1 MKLDDDF
8 DLENEYDDLNDEE
21 YYDSQQDDDEEDYY
35 DTDRYDGFSYGRK
48 IPQNSSVMAT
58 AFISVSV
65 IILLILSLVLMTNRK
80 PNPAVSGNNVSSSYA
95 QSVSEAEALHA
106 ENAQMSHSVDDLISG
121 SSLTA
126 DDLTIW
132 EDDYVMQEEE
142 SISENASE
150 PTVQEEEDHS
160 LQTEIIH
167 DDGTSEWVDI
177 NPYLDLN
184 TYNFA
189 NLVYRSPLMMYYE
202 NNTRISYVG
211 VDLSKLQDYVDFNE
225 LKRAGVDYVMLRLG
239 QRGYQTGEISMDEYF
254 YENLRRASEADL
266 DVGVYFFSQ
275 AITEE
280 EALEEAEYVIS
291 ALSENEIQY
300 PVVFYMEPVSGM
312 ECRIDD
318 LEKMERTNIAL
329 TFMERIEEAG
339 YIPMIYG
346 DKEWLIQNLSLG
358 SMIGYD
364 IWYAEESD
372 LPDFPYEFAM
382 WQYTTSGR
390 INGIS
395 GNANLSICFVDYSV
409 R

>member
-8 DLENEYDDLNDEE
+8 DLENEYDDII
-21 YYDSQQDDDEEDYY
+21 DDDDYVYEPDDVEDYEDDIY
-35 DTDRYDGFSYGRK
+35 DRTPYGRK

-65 IILLILSLVLMTNRK
+65 IILLILSLVLMTNQSGK
-80 PNPAVSGNNVSSSYA
+80 PAVSGNSVSSSYA
-95 QSVSEAEALHA
+95 QSVSDAEALHA

-132 EDDYVMQEEE
+132 EDDYTESEEE
-142 SISENASE
+142 SVSVNESEIA
-150 PTVQEEEDHS
+150 EEETDHS

-167 DDGTSEWVDI
+167 EDGSSEWVDI

-225 LKRAGVDYVMLRLG
+225 LKSAGVDYVMLRLG
-239 QRGYQTGEISMDEYF
+239 QRGYQTGELSMDEYF

-300 PVVFYMEPVSGM
+300 PVVFYMDNVSGM

-318 LEKMERTNIAL
+318 LDKMERTNIAL

-339 YIPMIYG
+339 YIPMFYG

-390 INGIS
+390 IEGIS
-395 GNANLSICFVDYSV
+395 GNANLSICFIDYSV

>member
-8 DLENEYDDLNDEE
+8 DLENEYDDII
-21 YYDSQQDDDEEDYY
+21 DDDDYVYEPDDVEDYEDDIY
-35 DTDRYDGFSYGRK
+35 DRTPYGRK

-65 IILLILSLVLMTNRK
+65 IILLILSLVLMTNQSGK
-80 PNPAVSGNNVSSSYA
+80 PAVSGNSVSSSYA
-95 QSVSEAEALHA
+95 QSVSDAEALHA

-132 EDDYVMQEEE
+132 EDDYTESEEE
-142 SISENASE
+142 SVSVNESEIA
-150 PTVQEEEDHS
+150 EEETDHS

-167 DDGTSEWVDI
+167 EDGSSEWVDI

-225 LKRAGVDYVMLRLG
+225 LKSAGVDYVMLRLG
-239 QRGYQTGEISMDEYF
+239 QRGYQTGELSMDEYF

-300 PVVFYMEPVSGM
+300 PVVFYMDNVSGM
-312 ECRIDD
+312 ECRSDD
-318 LEKMERTNIAL
+318 LAKMERTNIAL

-339 YIPMIYG
+339 YIPMFYG

-390 INGIS
+390 IEGIS
-395 GNANLSICFVDYSV
+395 GNANLSICFIDYSV

>member
-8 DLENEYDDLNDEE
+8 DLENEYDDIIDE
-21 YYDSQQDDDEEDYY
+21 DDYVYESDDVEDYEDDIY
-35 DTDRYDGFSYGRK
+35 DRTPYGRK

-65 IILLILSLVLMTNRK
+65 IILLILSLVLMTNQSGK
-80 PNPAVSGNNVSSSYA
+80 PAVSGNGVSSSYA
-95 QSVSEAEALHA
+95 QSVSDAEALHA

-132 EDDYVMQEEE
+132 EDDYTESEEE
-142 SISENASE
+142 SVSVNESEI
-150 PTVQEEEDHS
+150 TEEETDHS

-167 DDGTSEWVDI
+167 EDGSSEWVDI

-225 LKRAGVDYVMLRLG
+225 LKSAGVDYVMLRLG
-239 QRGYQTGEISMDEYF
+239 QRGYQTGELSMDEYF

-300 PVVFYMEPVSGM
+300 PVVFYMDNVSGM

-318 LEKMERTNIAL
+318 LDKMERTNIAL

-339 YIPMIYG
+339 YIPMFYG

-390 INGIS
+390 IEGIS
-395 GNANLSICFVDYSV
+395 GNANLSICFIDYSV

>member
-8 DLENEYDDLNDEE
+8 DLENEYDDIIDE
-21 YYDSQQDDDEEDYY
+21 DDYVYESDDVEDYEDDIY
-35 DTDRYDGFSYGRK
+35 DRTPYGRK

-65 IILLILSLVLMTNRK
+65 IILLILSLVLMTNQSGK
-80 PNPAVSGNNVSSSYA
+80 PAVSGNSVSSSYA
-95 QSVSEAEALHA
+95 QSVSDAEALHA

-132 EDDYVMQEEE
+132 EDDYTESEEE
-142 SISENASE
+142 SVSVNESEIA
-150 PTVQEEEDHS
+150 EEETDHS

-167 DDGTSEWVDI
+167 EDGSSEWVDI

-225 LKRAGVDYVMLRLG
+225 LKSAGVDYVMLRLG
-239 QRGYQTGEISMDEYF
+239 QRGYQTGELSMDEYF

-300 PVVFYMEPVSGM
+300 PVVFYMDNVSGM

-318 LEKMERTNIAL
+318 LDKMERTNIAL

-339 YIPMIYG
+339 YIPMFYG

-364 IWYAEESD
+364 IWYAEEGD

-390 INGIS
+390 IEGIS
-395 GNANLSICFVDYSV
+395 GNANLSICFIDYSV

>member
-8 DLENEYDDLNDEE
+8 DLENEYDDIIDE
-21 YYDSQQDDDEEDYY
+21 DDYVYEPADVEDYEDDIY
-35 DTDRYDGFSYGRK
+35 DRPLYGRK

-65 IILLILSLVLMTNRK
+65 IILLILSLVLMTNQSGK
-80 PNPAVSGNNVSSSYA
+80 PAVSGNGVSSSYA
-95 QSVSEAEALHA
+95 QSVSDAEALHA

-132 EDDYVMQEEE
+132 EDDYTESEEE
-142 SISENASE
+142 SVSVNESEIA
-150 PTVQEEEDHS
+150 EEETDHS

-167 DDGTSEWVDI
+167 EDGSSEWVDI

-225 LKRAGVDYVMLRLG
+225 LKSAGVDYVMLRLG
-239 QRGYQTGEISMDEYF
+239 QRGYQTGELSMDEYF

-300 PVVFYMEPVSGM
+300 PVVFYMDNVSGM

-318 LEKMERTNIAL
+318 LDKMERTNIAL

-339 YIPMIYG
+339 YIPMFYG

-390 INGIS
+390 IEGIS
-395 GNANLSICFVDYSV
+395 GNANLSICFIDYSV

>member
-8 DLENEYDDLNDEE
+8 DFENEYDDIIDE
-21 YYDSQQDDDEEDYY
+21 DDYVYEPADVEDYEDDIY
-35 DTDRYDGFSYGRK
+35 DRTPYGRK

-65 IILLILSLVLMTNRK
+65 IILLILSLVLMTNQSGK
-80 PNPAVSGNNVSSSYA
+80 PAVSGNSVSSSYA
-95 QSVSEAEALHA
+95 QSVSDAEALHA

-132 EDDYVMQEEE
+132 EDDYTESEEE
-142 SISENASE
+142 SVSVNESEIA
-150 PTVQEEEDHS
+150 EEETDHS

-167 DDGTSEWVDI
+167 EDGSSEWVDI

-225 LKRAGVDYVMLRLG
+225 LKSAGVDYVMLRLG
-239 QRGYQTGEISMDEYF
+239 QRGYQTGELSMDEYF

-300 PVVFYMEPVSGM
+300 PVVFYMDNVSGM

-318 LEKMERTNIAL
+318 LDKMERTNIAL

-339 YIPMIYG
+339 YIPMFYG

-390 INGIS
+390 IEGIS
-395 GNANLSICFVDYSV
+395 GNANLSICFIDYSV

>member
-8 DLENEYDDLNDEE
+8 DLENEYDDIIDE
-21 YYDSQQDDDEEDYY
+21 DDYVYEPDDVEDYEDDIY
-35 DTDRYDGFSYGRK
+35 DRTPYGRK

-65 IILLILSLVLMTNRK
+65 IILLILSLVLMTNQSGK
-80 PNPAVSGNNVSSSYA
+80 PAVSGNSMSSSYA
-95 QSVSEAEALHA
+95 QSVSDAEALHA

-132 EDDYVMQEEE
+132 EDDYTESEEE
-142 SISENASE
+142 SVSVNESEIA
-150 PTVQEEEDHS
+150 EEETDHS

-167 DDGTSEWVDI
+167 EDGSSEWVDI

-225 LKRAGVDYVMLRLG
+225 LKSAGVDYVMLRLG
-239 QRGYQTGEISMDEYF
+239 QRGYQTGELSMDEYF

-300 PVVFYMEPVSGM
+300 PVVFYMDNVSGM

-318 LEKMERTNIAL
+318 LDKMERTNIAL

-339 YIPMIYG
+339 YIPMFYG

-390 INGIS
+390 IEGIS
-395 GNANLSICFVDYSV
+395 GNANLSICFIDYSV

>member
-8 DLENEYDDLNDEE
+8 DLENEYEYDDINDE
-21 YYDSQQDDDEEDYY
+21 DDYVYEPDDVEDYEDDIY
-35 DTDRYDGFSYGRK
+35 DRTPYGRK

-65 IILLILSLVLMTNRK
+65 VILLILSLVLMTNQSGK
-80 PNPAVSGNNVSSSYA
+80 PAVSGNSVSSSYA
-95 QSVSEAEALHA
+95 QSVSDAEALHA

-132 EDDYVMQEEE
+132 EDDYTESEEE
-142 SISENASE
+142 SVSVNESEIA
-150 PTVQEEEDHS
+150 EEETDHS

-167 DDGTSEWVDI
+167 EDGSSEWVDI

-225 LKRAGVDYVMLRLG
+225 LKSAGVDYVMLRLG
-239 QRGYQTGEISMDEYF
+239 QRGYQTGELSMDEYF

-300 PVVFYMEPVSGM
+300 PVVFYMDNVSGM

-318 LEKMERTNIAL
+318 LDKMERTNIAL

-339 YIPMIYG
+339 YIPMFYG

-390 INGIS
+390 IEGIS
-395 GNANLSICFVDYSV
+395 GNANLSICFIDYSV